1 MGEEASDEAELGNRE
16 WPRNEN
22 VGVVGD
28 GTSVDDVDDVE
39 RCRPQPIGTVSD
51 ESISVCSFLRASTNN
66 GNFNGLNSR
75 ILEKGR
81 IDEFA
86 AIRKIRSCCDRWK

>member
-1 MGEEASDEAELGNRE
+1 MMGEEASDEAELGNRE

-28 GTSVDDVDDVE
+28 GTSADDVDDVE

-66 GNFNGLNSR
+66 GSFNGLNSR
-75 ILEKGR
+75 ILESEGSTNSQLLER
-81 IDEFA
+81 YGHA
-86 AIRKIRSCCDRWK
+86 TTV